1 MAPTIKTFTSESHI
15 KTIFRYLSVSCQTV
29 EWNPRSILTCPPPKK
44 KQRKSIIY
52 DITIFSIFLMTTSI
66 SIPLLLLCNLAF
78 ELSTIFG
85 RQLRIWRRYV
95 RECSFSKQ
103 WPQFTPC
110 LNVLFFWW
118 FGDCRFNIREGLLR
132 NIMLVIILGYTV
144 ISEFDSNKS
153 YTLSSSVTW
162 GCHQWAQEHHLY

>member
-1 MAPTIKTFTSESHI
+1 MPRGTLIKQGIISPRLIFLLAPKIKTFTSESHI

-44 KQRKSIIY
+44 NSVKVSY
-52 DITIFSIFLMTTSI
+52 TIFSIFLMTTSI

-103 WPQFTPC
+103 WPQFTPYKFKC
-110 LNVLFFWW
+110 IVFLMVCKLP
-118 FGDCRFNIREGLLR
+118 
-132 NIMLVIILGYTV
+132 V
-144 ISEFDSNKS
+144 
-153 YTLSSSVTW
+153 
-162 GCHQWAQEHHLY
+162 